1 MHSATDEMTRARL
14 LSVSTP
20 ESGAWLHALPITNL
34 GFRMD
39 DSIRVAVGLK
49 LGLPLA
55 QPHLC
60 CHCSAVVDEFAT
72 HPLSCQKN
80 EGRFFAIP

>member
-20 ESGAWLHALPITNL
+20 ELGAWLHALPIANL

-39 DSIRVAVGLK
+39 DSTIRVAVGLK
-49 LGLPLA
+49 GAELP
-55 QPHLC
+55 P
-60 CHCSAVVDEFAT
+60 T
-72 HPLSCQKN
+72 HI
-80 EGRFFAIP
+80 F